1 MRPVKPW
8 IILGVILAFTG
19 ISSYAVWERGEA
31 VHWHGQ
37 YSALQATYNGAAAK
51 AAADATAETNRRWQ
65 ALQTQQQQATVTA
78 EQKAQ
83 AAQSANTTYQAKLA
97 ALAKQYSDLG
107 HRCAVT
113 VQPLDTVPGK

>member
-1 MRPVKPW
+1 MNPSR
-8 IILGVILAFTG
+8 IIAGALLIAVLVGFGLYERSQAE
-19 ISSYAVWERGEA
+19 SWKAQYA
-31 VHWHGQ
+31 
-37 YSALQATYNGAAAK
+37 SLQANYNGAAAK

-83 AAQSANTTYQAKLA
+83 AAQSANTAYQAKLA